1 MFVVKNKKIFYAIS
15 GILIVASVAAL
26 FMWNL
31 TYGIDF
37 TGGSLL
43 EISYPTAQPDISAV
57 QGKLTALKVP
67 EFSVRPTGE
76 SGIIIRTHFLSEQ
89 ERKALMD
96 SLSDN
101 GKTQIV
107 EKRFDSI
114 GPTLSSEL
122 VNKALLSIG
131 LVILAIVL
139 FITFAFRKVSEPVS
153 SWKYGIVTVIALL
166 HDVIVPTGVFAIL
179 GHFLGYEVDTLFVTA
194 LLVILGF
201 SVHDTIVVF
210 DRVRENLRRSR
221 EGRGTG
227 ESFEQIVGKSIRQ
240 TFNRSINTSL
250 TTVLALL
257 ALYFLGSEA
266 TRHFSLVLLIGI
278 IVGTYSSIFIASPLL
293 VTLER
298 WQKK

>member
-1 MFVVKNKKIFYAIS
+1 MFVVKNRKIFYAVS
-15 GILIVASVAAL
+15 AILIIASIASLLVWGL
-26 FMWNL
+26 KF
-31 TYGIDF
+31 GIDF

-43 EISYPTAQPDISAV
+43 EIAYPGGRPDVAAI
-57 QGKLTALKVP
+57 QEKLTELEVP
-67 EFSVRPTGE
+67 EFSVRPTGGD
-76 SGIIIRTHFLSEQ
+76 GIIIRTHFLSEE
-89 ERKALMD
+89 ERKGLMD

-101 GKTQIV
+101 GTTQV
-107 EKRFDSI
+107 TEKRFDSI

-122 VNKALLSIG
+122 VNKALLSVG

-153 SWKYGIVTVIALL
+153 SWKYGIVTVVALL
-166 HDVIVPTGVFAIL
+166 HDVIVPTGVFAFL
-179 GHFLGYEVDTLFVTA
+179 GHFAGYEVDTLFVTA

-210 DRVRENLRRSR
+210 DRVRENLRK
-221 EGRGTG
+221 EH
-227 ESFEQIVGKSIRQ
+227 EQKKLAPFDEIVGRSIRQ
-240 TFNRSINTSL
+240 TFNRSVNTSL

-266 TRHFSLVLLIGI
+266 TQHFSLVLLIGI